1 MNKDIN
7 YTLTALVPLLRMN
20 GEKVVSVEAVEDW
33 YEIDGR
39 EYMKEVAEITYENG
53 YRQYADIGCDANL
66 TAVYDVIRVIQ
77 QVKPKSEKIER
88 IVRDVYPKPEPTK
101 GKWIVKANGGNTG
114 ERTSHTCICPKCGAT
129 YYCYDKGQYQIETSN
144 FCPNCG
150 EKMNPDA
157 PDTNVE
163 DWTSVSEGL
172 PDLSVEVLTYTES
185 ADLIEIQT
193 REVNVEGEYHWEN
206 QHGDCQDEQAVTKWR
221 PLPKRP
227 RPHAK

>member
-88 IVRDVYPKPEPTK
+88 IVRGVYEKPGISEEQP
-101 GKWIVKANGGNTG
+101 
-114 ERTSHTCICPKCGAT
+114 ETCI
-129 YYCYDKGQYQIETSN
+129 YYREGRCIGTKEIDP
-144 FCPNCG
+144 CNCG
-150 EKMNPDA
+150 GTMEKCDFYKSDA
-157 PDTNVE
+157 
-163 DWTSVSEGL
+163 
-172 PDLSVEVLTYTES
+172 
-185 ADLIEIQT
+185 
-193 REVNVEGEYHWEN
+193 
-206 QHGDCQDEQAVTKWR
+206 K
-221 PLPKRP
+221 
-227 RPHAK
+227 

>member
-1 MNKDIN
+1 MNRDIN
-7 YTLTALVPLLRMN
+7 FTLSALVPLLRMN

-88 IVRDVYPKPEPTK
+88 IVRDVYPKPDVPDTNVGNKAQLSDKVTTFENGGTPS
-101 GKWIVKANGGNTG
+101 GKWIKHIDDLFPEESTM
-114 ERTSHTCICPKCGAT
+114 ECDQCHEHQPITI
-129 YYCYDKGQYQIETSN
+129 DDN

-150 EKMNPDA
+150 
-157 PDTNVE
+157 
-163 DWTSVSEGL
+163 
-172 PDLSVEVLTYTES
+172 
-185 ADLIEIQT
+185 ADM
-193 REVNVEGEYHWEN
+193 RGKSDGHS
-206 QHGDCQDEQAVTKWR
+206 GK
-221 PLPKRP
+221 
-227 RPHAK
+227 